1 MNIKRQELARMIDH
15 TLLRPYASED
25 DIRILCQEAKE
36 NNFYAVSINPTWT
49 KLCAQLLKDTPVKVD
64 VCVGFPLGST
74 TAHIKVAETAEAIKN
89 GAQEID
95 MVINIGALKSGYTAY
110 VEKEIAIVV
119 KTAGNI
125 PVKVI
130 LETSYLNNDEK
141 VAVCE
146 MAIRTGAS
154 FVKTST
160 GYGTKGATVEDVQ
173 LLRKAVG
180 KFLGVKAAGGIR
192 TYGEA
197 LAMIEA
203 GANRIGTSTSLDILQ
218 DAPL

>member
-1 MNIKRQELARMIDH
+1 MVIKRHELAKMIDH
-15 TLLRPYASED
+15 TLLRPHATED
-25 DIRILCQEAKE
+25 EIRILCEEAKE
-36 NNFYAVSINPTWT
+36 NNFCSVSVNPTWT
-49 KLCAQLLKDTPVKVD
+49 KLCAQLLKDTPIKVD
-64 VCVGFPLGST
+64 VCIGFPLGAT
-74 TAHIKVAETAEAIKN
+74 TAHVKVLETEEAIRN

-110 VEKEIAIVV
+110 VEKEIAAIV
-119 KTAGNI
+119 KTAKNV

-130 LETSYLNNDEK
+130 LETSYLSTDEK

-160 GYGTKGATVEDVQ
+160 GYGIKGATVEDVQ

-180 KFLGVKAAGGIR
+180 NLLGVKAAGGIR

-197 LAMIEA
+197 VTMIEA

>member
-1 MNIKRQELARMIDH
+1 MDIKRQELARMIDH

-25 DIRILCQEAKE
+25 DIRILCEEAKE
-36 NNFYAVSINPTWT
+36 NNFYAVSVNPTWT
-49 KLCAQLLKDTPVKVD
+49 KLCAQLLKDTPIKVD
-64 VCVGFPLGST
+64 VCVGFPLGAT

-130 LETSYLNNDEK
+130 LETSYLTNDEK

-197 LAMIEA
+197 VAMIQA

>member
-1 MNIKRQELARMIDH
+1 MDIKRQELARMIDH

-49 KLCAQLLKDTPVKVD
+49 KLCVQLLKDTPVKVD
-64 VCVGFPLGST
+64 VCVGFPLGAT

-119 KTAGNI
+119 KTAGNV

-130 LETSYLNNDEK
+130 LETSYLSNDEK

-146 MAIRTGAS
+146 MAIRTGAK

-180 KFLGVKAAGGIR
+180 NFLGVKAAGGIR

-197 LAMIEA
+197 VAMIEA